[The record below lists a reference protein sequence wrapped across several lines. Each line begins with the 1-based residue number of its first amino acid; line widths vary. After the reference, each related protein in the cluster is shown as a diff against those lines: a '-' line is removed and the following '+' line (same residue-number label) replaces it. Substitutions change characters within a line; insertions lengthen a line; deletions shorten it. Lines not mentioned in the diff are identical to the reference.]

1 MLKWKWMLR
10 SLQREELREESQGE
24 SESPPIL
31 PDASRGGAP
40 PRDVPVPAIL
50 RAQARER
57 VLERVLERAQEQGQA
72 QERVQVPAHE
82 GHCRWGMLSASRNI
96 RRTLVEGSDD

>member
-1 MLKWKWMLR
+1 MLR
-10 SLQREELREESQGE
+10 SLQREELREESQGG
-24 SESPPIL
+24 SESHPIL

-50 RAQARER
+50 RAQAREQ
-57 VLERVLERAQEQGQA
+57 VLERAQEQGQA

-82 GHCRWGMLSASRNI
+82 GHCRWEMLSASRNI
-96 RRTLVEGSDD
+96 RRTLVEGSDG